1 MTLVLAGVR
10 KFRTRTASLVGL
22 LIAISL
28 VALEFVAVG
37 ATYKSSAIPADQ
49 KVTYDWLL
57 IFPSAYDAI
66 IALLIGFGGLIA
78 LIYVAAVSGTEWS
91 WGTLRVAVARGESR
105 SRYVFATF
113 ASIAIVLLIGLLAT
127 FAAGVLAAAAGA
139 LLAGLPLSGLTDGP
153 ALAQTALKLAR
164 CWVAIVTLS
173 SVGYATAMV
182 ARSQMAGIGA
192 VIGLYIGSVFAPLFP
207 LPDVIREIFKYLPFS
222 AAGDAVGI
230 VGPTTGGATT
240 NPVLDPNVALL
251 VSLAWLVGSLAIA
264 ALATERAEITS

>member
-10 KFRTRTASLVGL
+10 KLRTRTASIVGL
-22 LIAISL
+22 LIAVAL

-37 ATYKSSAIPADQ
+37 ATYKSSNMPADQ
-49 KVTYDWLL
+49 KPTMDWLL
-57 IFPSAYDAI
+57 TFPSAYDAVI
-66 IALLIGFGGLIA
+66 SLLIGFGGLIA

-113 ASIAIVLLIGLLAT
+113 ASVAIVLLIGLLAT

-139 LLAGLPLSGLTDGP
+139 VLAGLPLSGLTDGP
-153 ALAQTALKLAR
+153 ALAQTAVKLAR
-164 CWVAIVTLS
+164 CWVAVVGLS
-173 SVGYATAMV
+173 AVGYAAAMV

-192 VIGLYIGSVFAPLFP
+192 VIGLYIGSAFAPFF
-207 LPDVIREIFKYLPFS
+207 LPDVIKEIFKYLPFS

-230 VGPTTGGATT
+230 QGPSGGGATT
-240 NPVLDPNVALL
+240 SPVLDPNLAL
-251 VSLAWLVGSLAIA
+251 VVTLAWLVGCLALA

>member
-10 KFRTRTASLVGL
+10 KLRTRTATLVGL
-22 LIAISL
+22 LIAAAL

-37 ATYKSSAIPADQ
+37 ATYNSPSLPADQ
-49 KVTYDWLL
+49 KTTYDWLL

-66 IALLIGFGGLIA
+66 LSLLFGFGGLIA

-113 ASIAIVLLIGLLAT
+113 ASVAIVLLIGMLAT
-127 FAAGVLAAAAGA
+127 FAAGVLAAVVGD
-139 LLAGLPLSGLTDGP
+139 LLAGLPVNGLTDGP
-153 ALAQTALKLAR
+153 ALTQTALKLAR
-164 CWVAIVTLS
+164 CWLAIVALS

-192 VIGLYIGSVFAPLFP
+192 VIGLYIGSVFAPLF
-207 LPDVIREIFKYLPFS
+207 LPAVIKEIFKYLPFS
-222 AAGDAVGI
+222 AAGDAIGI

-240 NPVLDPNVALL
+240 SPVLDPNVALL

-264 ALATERAEITS
+264 ALATERAEITI